1 MLMAFIGYPFQHTLG
16 HGNDVDVKD
25 WGVALL
31 CFHFSRCFLCM
42 MLIRASKSR
51 AGHQQQ
57 LVNLSHP

>member
-1 MLMAFIGYPFQHTLG
+1 MAFIGYPFQHTLG
-16 HGNDVDVKD
+16 DGNDVDVED

-31 CFHFSRCFLCM
+31 CFHLFQYFLCM

-51 AGHQQQ
+51 AGRQQQ